1 MADNVSYK
9 GKTITRDD
17 VIKAMGRF
25 DKDLR
30 ESFPP
35 KRWVTYAIEHEG
47 KLYPPK
53 ETLRM
58 AGIEDVIGG
67 GEPVNSRFRDLGFR
81 IVNIREVPDGEL
93 PDGNGQDEVSYEASI
108 SLERDLEAALVANMG
123 QLEDGLQ
130 LYNENGRSGQQFDTQ
145 AVGRI
150 DIIAVDKKGNIVVIE
165 LKAGEADDRV
175 CGQLLRYIGWVKENL
190 AANRTVRGI
199 IVANEFNQRLKYAAK
214 AMSGVVSL
222 QKYEV
227 NFRFT
232 IVT

>member
-1 MADNVSYK
+1 MADNVSYR

-17 VIKAMGRF
+17 VLKAMGRF
-25 DKDLR
+25 DKDIR
-30 ESFPP
+30 ESFPQ

-58 AGIEDVIGG
+58 TGIEDVGGG

-81 IVNIREVPDGEL
+81 IVNIREVPDVEPPVG
-93 PDGNGQDEVSYEASI
+93 DGQDEDSYEASI
-108 SLERDLEAALVANMG
+108 SLERDLEAALIANLG
-123 QLEDGLQ
+123 QLEPGLQ
-130 LYNENGRSGQQFDTQ
+130 LYNENDRSGQQFDTQ

-150 DIIAVDKKGNIVVIE
+150 DIMALDKDGNIVVIE

-175 CGQLLRYIGWVKENL
+175 CGQLLRYVGWVKEKL

-199 IVANEFNQRLKYAAK
+199 IVANEFNERLKYAAK

-227 NFRFT
+227 CFRFSN
-232 IVT
+232 VT